1 MRYLPYTL
9 PILTSQSINLIR
21 FIILN
26 EAGYV
31 VYYSTALL
39 NSIFSPSGNTNVCSY
54 PTPNAFAIAI
64 ISSKETV
71 PRFSFLLKF
80 WGVCPIR
87 LQSSARLIF
96 CFCIEEPV
104 FLNFCYPFH
113 PLTSLLVGHI
123 FALKRHNIKSFPA

>member
-96 CFCIEEPV
+96 CFSHNSLTISDV
-104 FLNFCYPFH
+104 VMIHLHLHVSYYKPF
-113 PLTSLLVGHI
+113 G
-123 FALKRHNIKSFPA
+123 